1 MTNYTKKI
9 TNCSRD
15 SNNTV
20 LTISVSWTASK
31 TITVNDEEVVIE
43 SSTPDLIGL
52 QPPGENLI
60 PFEEIDEET
69 MISWYED
76 HIALPS
82 MIYNSD
88 GELVAEERTY
98 YDNIVARLDSLLSQK
113 EIDLMSQPE
122 ELITS
127 GLPFEVTEE

>member
-9 TNCSRD
+9 TDCSKD

-31 TITVNDEEVVIE
+31 TITVNDEEVAIE
-43 SSTPDLIGL
+43 ASTSDLIGL
-52 QPPGENLI
+52 QPPGDNPIL
-60 PFEEIDEET
+60 FEEIDEET
-69 MISWYED
+69 MMSWYEN

-82 MIYNSD
+82 MIYNSE

-98 YDNIVARLDSLLSQK
+98 YDNIVARLDSLLYQK
-113 EIDLMSQPE
+113 EHDLNTQPE
-122 ELITS
+122 ETITS
-127 GLPFEVTEE
+127 GLPF